1 MKNSAATELEINYRM
16 FQIETFYGSGAGLP
30 ERAGKTTPL
39 IRGLLKAGEDLKGKG
54 KGGVTPPPPETT
66 DWGRRGWRNS
76 PCSEGQEWRCSLRSL
91 FLSEIC
97 ERQGA

>member
-54 KGGVTPPPPETT
+54 KE
-66 DWGRRGWRNS
+66 
-76 PCSEGQEWRCSLRSL
+76 
-91 FLSEIC
+91 
-97 ERQGA
+97 